1 MSQIGVLARI
11 PVRPGKRDEVVAAM
25 DILIDSANS
34 EDGTQIYVLHEDQQ
48 DPDVLWVYELYAD
61 AAAFDTHMN
70 ADAMKSFIAAAGG
83 LMAGRAELT
92 KLTPVAGKG
101 L

>member
-1 MSQIGVLARI
+1 MSQVGVIARI
-11 PVRPGKRDEVVAAM
+11 PVQPGKRHEVVAAM
-25 DILIDSANS
+25 DILIDSANG
-34 EDGTQIYVLHEDQQ
+34 EVGTQFYVLHEDQK

-61 AAAFDTHMN
+61 ADALDTHMN
-70 ADAMKSFIAAAGG
+70 ADAMKSFIGAAGG

-92 KLTPVAGKG
+92 MLTPISGKG